1 MLWKSSMGF
10 SVSIKMK
17 NKKRLQTRFS
27 TVALPCASLLLFFCC
42 VPKQQVAGLRIC
54 ATEICVNH
62 VWSSTTQVNNK
73 CSAKLC
79 SASFVLH
86 EILLGGCE
94 WKGQN
99 CVKGGGTF
107 TREECSWACARF
119 LNSWG
124 QSKVF
129 AFKWAQLTCPWS
141 PICNPNSW
149 HLSPWSY
156 SRTSKM
162 NRKYSKIQLWLS
174 M

>member
-1 MLWKSSMGF
+1 MKDQVKIGDAKLCLTKKPMIRPKSPSKEF
-10 SVSIKMK
+10 
-17 NKKRLQTRFS
+17 
-27 TVALPCASLLLFFCC
+27 
-42 VPKQQVAGLRIC
+42 
-54 ATEICVNH
+54 ATQFLIPLCVNH
-62 VWSSTTQVNNK
+62 VLTSTTQVNNK

-79 SASFVLH
+79 SASFLLH

-99 CVKGGGTF
+99 CAKGGGTF
-107 TREECSWACARF
+107 TREECSWACTRF

-141 PICNPNSW
+141 SICNPNSW

-162 NRKYSKIQLWLS
+162 NRKYSEIQLWLF